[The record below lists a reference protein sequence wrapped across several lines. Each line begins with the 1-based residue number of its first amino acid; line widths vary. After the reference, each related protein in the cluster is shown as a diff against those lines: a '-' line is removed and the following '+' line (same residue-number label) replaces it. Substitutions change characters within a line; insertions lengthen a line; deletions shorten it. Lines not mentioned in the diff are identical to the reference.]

1 MYNYKTTH
9 YKYNIKRYSIYEC
22 FYYQTLQLTFFSCV
36 SAQSLATL
44 VAISATSL
52 LSLTIRLAVLIKSP
66 LELTSLSSSL

>member
-36 SAQSLATL
+36 SVQSL
-44 VAISATSL
+44 ATSL